1 MLGEI
6 SAHRRLSTMADKQA
20 LAAVEAFRA
29 QYLAHTS
36 DANFDR
42 KMWEHLDIISASA
55 TKETVTFAISIPS
68 VYSNH
73 LGIVHGGAIAT
84 LFDGLTSSAM
94 ALLGPGLLWSGKE
107 VSRSLHCKFLKPVPV
122 EECIDANISVVH
134 ADSRTATI
142 RGELRRGRDQLL
154 LAECTHEK
162 ANLASS
168 LRSRL

>member
-1 MLGEI
+1 
-6 SAHRRLSTMADKQA
+6 
-20 LAAVEAFRA
+20 
-29 QYLAHTS
+29 HTS

-42 KMWEHLDIISASA
+42 KMWEHLAIISASA
-55 TKETVTFAISIPS
+55 TKETVFFTISIPT

-73 LGIVHGGAIAT
+73 LGMVHGGAIAT
-84 LFDGLTSSAM
+84 LFDGLTSSAL
-94 ALLGPGLLWSGKE
+94 ALLAPELLWSGRE
-107 VSRSLHCKFLKPVPV
+107 VSRGLHCKFLKPVPID
-122 EECIDANISVVH
+122 ECIDAYISIVH

-168 LRSRL
+168 L